1 MYAEKR
7 DELLPGEKEKQE
19 ILVLRDGFT
28 GFQQLY
34 RVSRVSQAPSWRR
47 SAHIPVQDD
56 PALVEKFNKLYHD

>member
-34 RVSRVSQAPSWRR
+34 RVSRLGRPCFEQR
-47 SAHIPVQDD
+47 S
-56 PALVEKFNKLYHD
+56 